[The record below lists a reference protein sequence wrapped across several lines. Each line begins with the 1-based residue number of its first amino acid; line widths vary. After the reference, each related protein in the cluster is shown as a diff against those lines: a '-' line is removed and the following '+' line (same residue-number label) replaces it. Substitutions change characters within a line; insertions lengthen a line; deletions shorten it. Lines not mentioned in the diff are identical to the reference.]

1 MLSNERPEKR
11 FEQLS
16 FGPGWVPEPVAA
28 WDSNFGGKFFYIFVP
43 VGPIDPPGCW
53 KKLSGFLFRST
64 HLVVS
69 RSWLKGRGPNSPPS
83 LRKSAL
89 KFCQLRQK
97 LKSLAKQTKRAWP
110 STSFGCSGTLRE
122 GSRAVPVV
130 TDGPFPKFLCCKIK
144 FWFWGNT
151 GIILEQIPVFSNV
164 EYRYFL

>member
-1 MLSNERPEKR
+1 MHVCMYACIYVYMYVCMYSTYHTKAVLSY
-11 FEQLS
+11 S
-16 FGPGWVPEPVAA
+16 WVGRCTRLHLLDDGLIWKCLEE
-28 WDSNFGGKFFYIFVP
+28 DP
-43 VGPIDPPGCW
+43 VGRTHRPPW
-53 KKLSGFLFRST
+53 ELKKLSGFLFRST
-64 HLVVS
+64 RLVVS

-151 GIILEQIPVFSNV
+151 GII
-164 EYRYFL
+164 